1 MQHLSSQIR
10 SHFLRLY
17 QIAVTDGDFSPLE
30 WKQLYHFAEE
40 RNISREDLEKILLTT
55 TGEIS
60 IPDTLNERI
69 EYLYDL
75 ALMSLADGRI
85 DLEEMVTLKKF
96 ARKFEFEDSNIDDM
110 IDFLIACAK
119 EGRPIT
125 SILNEI
131 NKQ

>member
-1 MQHLSSQIR
+1 MQHISSQIR

-30 WKQLYHFAEE
+30 WKKLYHFAEE
-40 RNISREDLEKILLTT
+40 RNISRDDLEKILLTT

-60 IPDTLNERI
+60 IPDTINERI

-75 ALMSLADGRI
+75 TLMSLADGKI
-85 DLEEMVTLKKF
+85 DEEESITLKKF
-96 ARKFEFEDSNIDDM
+96 ARKFEFDEANIDEM
-110 IDFLIACAK
+110 IDFLVVCGKQNKSIS
-119 EGRPIT
+119 

-131 NKQ
+131 NE